1 MNHWISFLRHNSF
14 FFITVFFFKTVA
26 CKSVWYSFIK
36 KLISSYK
43 NSKTSVKNWIQIPNY
58 NVFSRNYTTIIT
70 DVGKTEKL
78 KTYVFFIFK
87 KEKNIASEVQ
97 FFLLFQLREDNLW
110 DIQKNLGQRKVES
123 NPVFFQLTSKK
134 NKRNCASHTCWVIL
148 HPNNIFQ
155 EHQVTSTPAAFPEDR
170 YDRWGQNQ

>member
-78 KTYVFFIFK
+78 KTYVFLFLRKRKILLLKFNFFCYFNWGKIIF
-87 KEKNIASEVQ
+87 EIFRRIWGSIRWNQIQ
-97 FFLLFQLREDNLW
+97 FSF
-110 DIQKNLGQRKVES
+110 S
-123 NPVFFQLTSKK
+123 
-134 NKRNCASHTCWVIL
+134 
-148 HPNNIFQ
+148 
-155 EHQVTSTPAAFPEDR
+155 
-170 YDRWGQNQ
+170 